1 MGPVRLNE
9 REQLIERILKL
20 SDDQV
25 AMAVKLLEALPDDPT
40 WSDEDITPIELERR
54 NALDLAAVEAT
65 RGEDTVSF
73 EDVLKQLGIED

>member
-1 MGPVRLNE
+1 MGLVRLNE

-25 AMAVKLLEALPDDPT
+25 AMAAKLLETLPDDPT
-40 WSDEDITPIELERR
+40 WSDEGITSAELERR

-65 RGEDTVSF
+65 RDEDTVPF
-73 EDVLKQLGIED
+73 EDVLKLLSIED